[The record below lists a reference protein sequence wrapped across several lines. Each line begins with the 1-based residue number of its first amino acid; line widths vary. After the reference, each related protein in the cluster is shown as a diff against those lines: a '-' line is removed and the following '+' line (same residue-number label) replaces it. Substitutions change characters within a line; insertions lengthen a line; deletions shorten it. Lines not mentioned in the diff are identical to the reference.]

1 MGLGIELQDERGTQL
16 DMVTDPKNY
25 LGRLLPQH
33 DDPVHPMLAS
43 IDFYGDTVFNRM
55 QMDGFLT
62 EWAEVSGKGHRAEER
77 ELISAIEKLA
87 RRCRD
92 EVHLY
97 LKFIGD

>member
-1 MGLGIELQDERGTQL
+1 MGLGITLQDELGTEL
-16 DMVTDPKNY
+16 DTVVDPKNF
-25 LGRLLPQH
+25 LGKLLPEH
-33 DDPVHPMLAS
+33 DDPAHPMLTS

-55 QMDGFLT
+55 QMERFLA
-62 EWAEVSGKGHRAEER
+62 EWADVRAKAHAPDEQALVSAVEG
-77 ELISAIEKLA
+77 LA